1 MSSPLNN
8 RFEQAYAEFEEQKN
22 AIAEFERRLAEKA
35 STLTAKN
42 RAVSVTVDGQGDV
55 VEISFPTGA
64 YRKMAPA
71 ELGALL
77 VETIDAARTQAR
89 AGTTEL
95 LDSFL
100 PGGMPAFDLLNSSVE
115 FDEIMSQAMRAADR
129 MFSNLPSNSARR
141 EES

>member
-22 AIAEFERRLAEKA
+22 AISEFEQRLAEKV

-55 VEISFPTGA
+55 VEIKFPTMA

-71 ELGALL
+71 ELSALL
-77 VETIDAARTQAR
+77 VETIDAARMQAR
-89 AGTTEL
+89 EGTNEL
-95 LDSFL
+95 LQTFL
-100 PGGMPAFDLLNSSVE
+100 PSGMASFDLLNNPVDFE
-115 FDEIMSQAMRAADR
+115 EIMSEAMRAADR
-129 MFSNLPSNSARR
+129 MFTSAPSNSQRK
-141 EES
+141 EEQ